1 MIHLRF
7 CTSHTLTSQLIR
19 WQAGTSMPFTP
30 SHVEALTQDG
40 ENYIGAHIEDGVRMR
55 RVGYDTDTLM
65 TLADGTKADR
75 IVSLPCPDEQEAA
88 FYTLLHA
95 KVGTPYDWKA
105 ILGFEVP
112 GVHLHD
118 FGHLICSAFM
128 TSLLRAKGV
137 EWFRWPLTKPFHHIS
152 PDLLFAILS
161 THVEIP
167 H

>member
-7 CTSHTLTSQLIR
+7 CASHTLTSQLIR

-30 SHVEALTQDG
+30 SHVEAVTVDG
-40 ENYIGAHIEDGVRMR
+40 NDYIGAHIEDGVRMR
-55 RVGYDTDTLM
+55 PVGYDVDTLM
-65 TLADGTKADR
+65 TLADGSKADR

-88 FYTLLHA
+88 FYTFVHG
-95 KVGTPYDWKA
+95 KVGTPYDPKA
-105 ILGFEVP
+105 ILGFEIE
-112 GVHLHD
+112 GHWHD
-118 FGHLICSAFM
+118 VGHLICSAFM
-128 TSLLRAKGV
+128 AQGLRMASY
-137 EWFRWPLTKPFHHIS
+137 FRWPLTKPFHHIS